1 MIKKITVIFMAL
13 ILSTVTLTAC
23 SDNSSTTVNTTSTVS
38 SQVSQDNS
46 STTSENSNFSDG
58 DYKDMTS
65 ETANATITLSG
76 NEGTISDTT
85 RGSSGSE
92 VTITSKGI
100 YKVTGSSENVTIKIN
115 DSNQSGNIYLIL
127 DNVSM
132 TNTSNACIYVEACDK
147 LIIQCTGNS
156 FLTYSNSDSSSKTD
170 GAIYS
175 KDDITINGSGSLD
188 INSSLHGIV
197 CKEDIKITGATLNI
211 NSDNIGIQAED
222 SLRIDG
228 GTTAIQSDHDGIQL
242 ENDDNT
248 SYFYMSNGSLTVNA
262 GYDGISVKAADSGT
276 AFKGS
281 VKITGGTVNITAGGG
296 SDNSKNSNT
305 SQKGIKCDGEIDIE
319 NSSVTVSSADDA
331 IHGKDNI
338 TVNSGTVNLSTSD
351 DGITAIGIV
360 TINDGDVTVSK
371 SYEGIEGGSVVIK
384 GGNISVTS
392 SDDGIN
398 TSGGSDT
405 TANDDTLWDEDSNGN
420 INISGG
426 NIYINSSGDGLDSNG
441 SIYVT
446 GGTTIIEGSTA
457 DNNGAID
464 KGDGANCVASITGGT
479 VLALGTSDMAVNFD
493 SGSQCSALVDISGS
507 KDTVISV
514 DDGSGFTFTATKN
527 FTCAVYSSPN
537 MTQGNSYTLTAG
549 SNTAQM
555 DFTSGLYYSNIK

>member
-156 FLTYSNSDSSSKTD
+156 FLTYSNSDSSAKTD

-276 AFKGS
+276 TFKGS

-441 SIYVT
+441 SVYVT

-464 KGDGANCVASITGGT
+464 KGDGANCAASITGGT

>member
-1 MIKKITVIFMAL
+1 M
-13 ILSTVTLTAC
+13 
-23 SDNSSTTVNTTSTVS
+23 
-38 SQVSQDNS
+38 
-46 STTSENSNFSDG
+46 
-58 DYKDMTS
+58 
-65 ETANATITLSG
+65 
-76 NEGTISDTT
+76 
-85 RGSSGSE
+85 
-92 VTITSKGI
+92 
-100 YKVTGSSENVTIKIN
+100 
-115 DSNQSGNIYLIL
+115 
-127 DNVSM
+127 
-132 TNTSNACIYVEACDK
+132 
-147 LIIQCTGNS
+147 
-156 FLTYSNSDSSSKTD
+156 
-170 GAIYS
+170 
-175 KDDITINGSGSLD
+175 
-188 INSSLHGIV
+188 
-197 CKEDIKITGATLNI
+197 
-211 NSDNIGIQAED
+211 
-222 SLRIDG
+222 
-228 GTTAIQSDHDGIQL
+228 
-242 ENDDNT
+242 
-248 SYFYMSNGSLTVNA
+248 
-262 GYDGISVKAADSGT
+262 
-276 AFKGS
+276 
-281 VKITGGTVNITAGGG
+281 
-296 SDNSKNSNT
+296 
-305 SQKGIKCDGEIDIE
+305 
-319 NSSVTVSSADDA
+319 TVSSADDA

-441 SIYVT
+441 SVYVT

-464 KGDGANCVASITGGT
+464 KGDGANCAASITGGT

>member
-58 DYKDMTS
+58 DYKDVTS
-65 ETANATITLSG
+65 ETTNATITLSG

-281 VKITGGTVNITAGGG
+281 VKIKGGTVNITAGGG

-464 KGDGANCVASITGGT
+464 KGDGANYVASITGGT

>member
-13 ILSTVTLTAC
+13 ILATVSLTAC
-23 SDNSSTTVNTTSTVS
+23 SDNTTVNTETASSVS
-38 SQVSQDNS
+38 SQTNNDNS
-46 STTSENSNFSDG
+46 STTSQSSNFSDS
-58 DYKDMTS
+58 DYKDVTS
-65 ETANATITLSG
+65 ETENAVITLSG

-92 VTITSKGI
+92 ITITSKGI

-115 DSNQSGNIYLIL
+115 DTNQSGNIYLIL

-156 FLTYSNSDSSSKTD
+156 FLTYSNSDSSSKID

-197 CKEDIKITGATLNI
+197 CKEDMKITGATLNI
-211 NSDNIGIQAED
+211 NSDNIGIQARD

-228 GTTAIQSDHDGIQL
+228 GTTTIQSDHDGIQL

-248 SYFYMSNGSLTVNA
+248 SYFCMENGSLTVNS
-262 GYDGISVKAADSGT
+262 GYDGISVKSADSST

-281 VKITGGTVNITAGGG
+281 VQITGGTVNITSGGG
-296 SDNSKNSNT
+296 SDNSKSST

-319 NSSVTVSSADDA
+319 NSTVTISSADDA
-331 IHGKDNI
+331 IHGKDNV
-338 TVNSGTVNLSTSD
+338 TVNSGTLSLSTSD
-351 DGITAIGIV
+351 DGITATGIV
-360 TINDGDVTVSK
+360 TINSGDVTVSK
-371 SYEGIEGGSVVIK
+371 SYEGIEGGSVVIN
-384 GGNISVTS
+384 GGNVSVTS

-405 TANDDTLWDEDSNGN
+405 TAKDDALWDEDSNGN
-420 INISGG
+420 IYISDG
-426 NIYINSSGDGLDSNG
+426 NIYINASGDGLDSNG
-441 SIYVT
+441 SIYVS
-446 GGTTIIEGSTA
+446 GGTTIIEGSTT

-464 KGDGANCVASITGGT
+464 KGDGDGFTASVTGGT
-479 VLALGTSDMAVNFD
+479 VLALGTPDMAINFD
-493 SGSQCSALVDISGS
+493 SGSQCSALVNISGS

-514 DDGSGFTFTATKN
+514 DDGSEFTFTATKN
-527 FTCAVYSSPN
+527 FTCAVYTSPK
-537 MTQGNSYTLTAG
+537 MTQGNQYTLTAG
-549 SNTAQM
+549 SNTAKM
-555 DFTSGLYYSNIK
+555 DFSSDIYYTDIN

>member
-1 MIKKITVIFMAL
+1 MIKKITIILMAL
-13 ILSTVTLTAC
+13 ILATVSLTAC
-23 SDNSSTTVNTTSTVS
+23 SDNTTVNTDTTSSVS
-38 SQVSQDNS
+38 SQTNNDNS
-46 STTSENSNFSDG
+46 STTSQSSNFSDS
-58 DYKDMTS
+58 DYKDVTS
-65 ETANATITLSG
+65 ETENAVITLLGS
-76 NEGTISDTT
+76 EGTISDTT

-115 DSNQSGNIYLIL
+115 DTNQSGNIYLIL

-147 LIIQCTGNS
+147 LIIQCTGKN
-156 FLTYSNSDSSSKTD
+156 FLTYNNSDSNSKID

-188 INSSLHGIV
+188 VNSSLHGIV
-197 CKEDIKITGATLNI
+197 CKEDMKITGATLNI
-211 NSDNIGIQAED
+211 NSDNIGIQSRD

-228 GTTAIQSDHDGIQL
+228 GTTTIQSDHDGIQL

-248 SYFYMSNGSLTVNA
+248 SYFCMENGSLTVNS
-262 GYDGISVKAADSGT
+262 GYDGISVKSADSST
-276 AFKGS
+276 TFKGS

-296 SDNSKNSNT
+296 SDNSKSST

-319 NSSVTVSSADDA
+319 NSTVTISSADDA
-331 IHGKDNI
+331 IHGKDNFTI
-338 TVNSGTVNLSTSD
+338 NSGTLNLSTSD
-351 DGITAIGIV
+351 DGITATGIV
-360 TINDGDVTVSK
+360 TINSGDVTVSK
-371 SYEGIEGGSVVIK
+371 SYEGIEGGSVVIN

-405 TANDDTLWDEDSNGN
+405 TAKDDALWAEDSTGN

-426 NIYINSSGDGLDSNG
+426 NIYINASGDGLDSNG
-441 SIYVT
+441 SVYVS
-446 GGTTIIEGSTA
+446 GGTTIIEGPTT

-464 KGDGANCVASITGGT
+464 KGDGDGFTASITGGT
-479 VLALGTSDMAVNFD
+479 VLALGTPDMAVNFD
-493 SGSQCSALVDISGS
+493 SGSQCSALVNISGS

-514 DDGSGFTFTATKN
+514 DDGSEFTFTATKN
-527 FTCAVYSSPN
+527 FTCAVYSSPK
-537 MTQGNSYTLTAG
+537 MTQGNIYTLTAG
-549 SNTAQM
+549 SNTAKM
-555 DFTSGLYYSNIK
+555 DFSSDIYYTDIN

>member
-1 MIKKITVIFMAL
+1 MLKKCAVIFMAL
-13 ILSTVTLTAC
+13 ILSAMSLTAC
-23 SDNSSTTVNTTSTVS
+23 SDNTSTTTNTTSSIS
-38 SQVSQDNS
+38 SQVSQDNA
-46 STTSENSNFSDG
+46 STASQSSNFSDS
-58 DYKDMTS
+58 DYKDITS
-65 ETANATITLSG
+65 ETENAVITLSG

-115 DSNQSGNIYLIL
+115 DSTKSGNIYLVL

-147 LIIQCTGNS
+147 LIVQCTGNS
-156 FLTYSNSDSSSKTD
+156 FLTYNNSDSNSKID

-175 KDDITINGSGSLD
+175 KDDVTINGNGSLD

-197 CKEDIKITGATLNI
+197 CKEDMKITGATLNI
-211 NSDNIGIQAED
+211 NSDNIGIQAND

-228 GTTAIQSDHDGIQL
+228 GTTSIQSDHDSIQL

-248 SYFYMSNGSLTVNA
+248 SYFCMESGSLTVNA
-262 GYDGISVKAADSGT
+262 GYDGISLKSADSSK
-276 AFKGS
+276 AFNGS
-281 VKITGGTVNITAGGG
+281 VKITGGTVNITSGGG
-296 SDNSKNSNT
+296 SDNSKNSST

-319 NSSVTVSSADDA
+319 NSAVTISSADDA

-338 TVNSGTVNLSTSD
+338 TINSGTLSLSSSD
-351 DGITAIGIV
+351 DGITATGIV
-360 TINDGDVTVSK
+360 TINSGDITISK
-371 SYEGIEGGSVVIK
+371 SYEGIEGGSVVINS
-384 GGNISVTS
+384 GNVSVTS

-405 TANDDTLWDEDSNGN
+405 TAQDDSLWSEDSNGN
-420 INISGG
+420 INIAGG

-446 GGTTIIEGSTA
+446 GGTTIIEGAVT

-464 KGDGANCVASITGGT
+464 KGDGENCVASITGGT
-479 VLALGTSDMAVNFD
+479 VLALGTPDMAVNFD
-493 SGSQCSALVDISGS
+493 TGTQCSALVNISGS

-514 DDGSGFTFTATKN
+514 DDGSDFTFTATKD
-527 FTCAVYSSPN
+527 FSCAVYSSPKL
-537 MTQGNSYTLTAG
+537 TQGNNYTLTAG
-549 SNTAQM
+549 SDTAQI
-555 DFTSGLYYSNIK
+555 DFSSGLYYTDVK

>member
-13 ILSTVTLTAC
+13 ILATVSLTAC
-23 SDNSSTTVNTTSTVS
+23 SDNTTVNTETASSVS
-38 SQVSQDNS
+38 SQTNNDNS
-46 STTSENSNFSDG
+46 STTSQSSNFSDS
-58 DYKDMTS
+58 DYKDVTS
-65 ETANATITLSG
+65 ETENAVITLSG

-115 DSNQSGNIYLIL
+115 DTNQSGNIYLIL

-156 FLTYSNSDSSSKTD
+156 FLTYNNSDSNSKID

-188 INSSLHGIV
+188 VNSNLHGIV
-197 CKEDIKITGATLNI
+197 CKEDMKITGATLNI
-211 NSDNIGIQAED
+211 NSDNIGIQARD

-228 GTTAIQSDHDGIQL
+228 GTTTIQSDHDGIQL

-248 SYFYMSNGSLTVNA
+248 SYFCMENGSLTVNS
-262 GYDGISVKAADSGT
+262 GYDGISVKSADSST
-276 AFKGS
+276 TFKGS

-296 SDNSKNSNT
+296 SDNSKSST

-319 NSSVTVSSADDA
+319 NSTVTISSADDA
-331 IHGKDNI
+331 IHGKDNFTI
-338 TVNSGTVNLSTSD
+338 NSGTLNLSTSD
-351 DGITAIGIV
+351 DGITATGIV
-360 TINDGDVTVSK
+360 TINSGDVTVSK
-371 SYEGIEGGSVVIK
+371 SYEGIEGGSVVIN

-405 TANDDTLWDEDSNGN
+405 TAKDDALWAEDSTGN

-426 NIYINSSGDGLDSNG
+426 NIYINASGDGLDSNG
-441 SIYVT
+441 SVYVS
-446 GGTTIIEGSTA
+446 GGTTIIEGPTT

-464 KGDGANCVASITGGT
+464 KGDGDGFTASITGGT
-479 VLALGTSDMAVNFD
+479 VLALGTPDMAVNFD
-493 SGSQCSALVDISGS
+493 SGSQCSALVNISGS

-514 DDGSGFTFTATKN
+514 DDGSEFTFTATKN
-527 FTCAVYSSPN
+527 FTCAVYSSPKI
-537 MTQGNSYTLTAG
+537 TQGNIYTLTAG
-549 SNTAQM
+549 SNTAKM
-555 DFTSGLYYSNIK
+555 DFSSDIYYTDIN

>member
-58 DYKDMTS
+58 DYKDVTS
-65 ETANATITLSG
+65 ETTNATITLSG

-156 FLTYSNSDSSSKTD
+156 FLTYNNSDSSSKTD

-281 VKITGGTVNITAGGG
+281 VKIKGGTVNITAGGG

-464 KGDGANCVASITGGT
+464 KGDGANYVASITGGT

>member
-281 VKITGGTVNITAGGG
+281 VKIKGGTVNITAGGG

-464 KGDGANCVASITGGT
+464 KGDGANYVASITGGT